1 MGGNK
6 LIIIMNNN
14 NNNMVVVVSSLSSSS
29 FFVVVVVVVVVEL
42 SHNESVMPKFW
53 CESEKGK
60 FFMLFNCGFLISSSV
75 CEFKTL
81 MS

>member
-14 NNNMVVVVSSLSSSS
+14 NNNMVVVVSSLLLSSS
-29 FFVVVVVVVVVEL
+29 FVVVEL
-42 SHNESVMPKFW
+42 SHNESMMPKFW

-60 FFMLFNCGFLISSSV
+60 FLMIVDFLFQAV
-75 CEFKTL
+75 CESKTL